1 MNILILTGSFGMG
14 HNAAADAVAEKVKR
28 ELKSSSVTVVD
39 LFSYAF
45 NSQKYNVFFRL
56 MIKGG
61 KRAYNYVYLHTADSQ
76 RNRKLPFQKMLQRG
90 LGELINATR
99 PDVIV
104 STLWSCSKAVSDY
117 KCRTGKSLPLI
128 TCITDVSSHSEWIQP
143 GTDFYISAAPEIR
156 NELIGKGIEPQRI
169 IVAGVPVR
177 SGFRAQAARE
187 KPAAEKKLLI
197 MGGGLGLLPKNK
209 AFYEALDT
217 LQDVKTTVITGSNVS
232 LYKALHGRYGNIEVL
247 GFVEDVP
254 KYMGEADLLVTK
266 PGGIT
271 VFEAIA
277 SELPLL
283 VFRPF
288 LGQEKRNSEFILGNG
303 MGAVLPADPEQWVPE
318 IRAALGDELFL
329 GSAGD
334 HMRVFKSLLD
344 EDALQ
349 RLLRQYERQCA

>member
-14 HNAAADAVAEKVKR
+14 HNAAADAVAERAER
-28 ELKSSSVTVVD
+28 ELQNASITVAD
-39 LFSYAF
+39 LYSYAF

-61 KRAYNYVYLHTADSQ
+61 KRVYNYVYIHTADS
-76 RNRKLPFQKMLQRG
+76 RRGRKLPFQKMLLRG
-90 LGELINATR
+90 LGELMDATH

-104 STLWSCSKAVSDY
+104 STLWSCSKTVSDY
-117 KCRTGKSLPLI
+117 KRLTGKGIPLI
-128 TCITDVSSHSEWIQP
+128 TCITDVSSHSEWIHP
-143 GTDFYISAAPEIR
+143 GTDFYITAAPAVK
-156 NELIGKGIEPQRI
+156 NELIKKGIESGRI

-177 SGFRAQAARE
+177 SGFKASAARE
-187 KPAAEKKLLI
+187 TPPAGKKLLI
-197 MGGGLGLLPKNK
+197 MGGGLGLLPKNE
-209 AFYEALDT
+209 AFYEALNT
-217 LQDVKTTVITGSNVS
+217 LKNVKTTVITGSNAS
-232 LYKALHGRYGNIEVL
+232 LYKALHGRYENIEVL

-288 LGQEKRNSEFILGNG
+288 LGQEKRNSELILENK
-303 MGAVLPADPEQWVPE
+303 MGAVLPADPVQWVPA
-318 IRAALGDELFL
+318 IRAALADEPFL
-329 GSAGD
+329 DSSGT
-334 HMRVFKSLLD
+334 HMRAFKALLD